1 MTIAINQEE
10 SSATTLAEFNATVQ
24 EVKAGFGQ
32 TDTSGTL
39 AVADYNPSSKVSEQ
53 KKIPDIIHF
62 LNKRYFLLIIDGQV
76 FLGDRFGTDSFG
88 RPIGLT
94 IISQADLKKQYAEL
108 SFKVKIGDKHNV
120 LNVVDLFFRSSRRNQ
135 YFGVTRPAHQ
145 PIADNEI
152 NLMATLPLAQ
162 QPTNCEA
169 FDQVWNA
176 AMSNNVTGAND
187 LFVDVLAHSAYPQYA
202 GIGLAI
208 ELEGALD
215 TPFAQ
220 LLTKLFQVIYGPR
233 FLPITHLNH
242 FEHLST
248 HLNRPTLIMIDATV
262 LAEAGKAGERFILGH
277 IASDETTIKPAL
289 GKPFKQP
296 NYAHVIVLS
305 HSAYDWSATLA
316 KRISTLSVSPV
327 DSALIDAAHD
337 QLFQQDGAAGV
348 LHGLASRAQ
357 QLKNDFKQR
366 INRAGYAFNEFHNNY
381 LLQHTVSE
389 LEQGRLASQ
398 HLSVKSFW
406 SGFDAYL
413 KNNGLTYSYTQI
425 GGGRELNKLIPMR
438 KSKVNDNDD
447 VSDLFSKPLPAN
459 WVSSFIFPDLAT
471 CRAAIDRYLGHPW
484 TWEYNATANLM
495 APASEPTVPALE
507 QNDVNL
513 PTVSL
518 EELEAMLDAP
528 VLQDLPIGDANLI
541 QPTAILALPESAA
554 A

>member
-1 MTIAINQEE
+1 MTIAINQEA
-10 SSATTLAEFNATVQ
+10 SSATMLAEFNTKVQ
-24 EVKAGFGQ
+24 EVKASFDQ

-39 AVADYNPSSKVSEQ
+39 AVADYNPNSPLSEQ

-62 LNKRYFLLIIDGQV
+62 FNKRYFLLIIDGQV

-108 SFKVKIGDKHNV
+108 SFKVKIGDKHNI
-120 LNVVDLFFRSSRRNQ
+120 LNVVDLFFRSARRNQ
-135 YFGVTRPAHQ
+135 LFGVTRPAHQ
-145 PIADNEI
+145 PIAENEI
-152 NLMATLPLAQ
+152 NLMAALPLTP
-162 QPTNCEA
+162 QPTNCKV
-169 FDQVWNA
+169 FDQVWEIAFGTNTA
-176 AMSNNVTGAND
+176 GATALLED
-187 LFVDVLAHSAYPQYA
+187 ILAHSAYPQYA

-220 LLTKLFQVIYGPR
+220 LLTKLFQAIYGAR
-233 FLPITHLNH
+233 FLPISHLNH
-242 FEHLST
+242 IEHLST
-248 HLNRPTLIMIDATV
+248 RLNRPTLIIIDATV
-262 LAEAGKAGERFILGH
+262 LAEAGKAGEKFILEH
-277 IASDETTIKPAL
+277 IASDATTIKPAL

-305 HSAYDWSATLA
+305 NSAYEWSDALA

-327 DSALIDAAHD
+327 DSTLIDAAHN

-366 INRAGYAFNEFHNNY
+366 INHASHAFNEFHNNY
-381 LLQHTVSE
+381 LLQYVIAE
-389 LEQGRLASQ
+389 LEKGGLFGQNI
-398 HLSVKSFW
+398 SVKSFW
-406 SGFDAYL
+406 SGFNAHL

-438 KSKVNDNDD
+438 KSKANDNSD

-484 TWEYNATANLM
+484 TWEYNAPANLM

-507 QNDVNL
+507 QNDGNL

-528 VLQDLPIGDANLI
+528 VLQDLPLGDTNLVH
-541 QPTAILALPESAA
+541 PTTLLTLPKSAA
-554 A
+554 